1 MRRFCLILGVAVAVK
16 GASIPVTE
24 DPTASPIPVGMSHS
38 WRYDTQTEPT
48 HNLPAAWGGD
58 CNTGTKQSPIDVVS
72 TAVSIPSPDPGMV
85 MSHLWE
91 MDITGDLYN
100 TDRHITYQITQNL
113 KPFISG
119 GPLTSTSNYVFDHM
133 DFHFGSTD
141 TQGSEHTID
150 GTKYPMEIQ
159 LVFYDGQ
166 FSDIHVAGASANVDA
181 LATISYFV
189 ELDSTDNADMK
200 NIVDDLSSI
209 ANPILRK
216 KRSAK
221 KGKKAR
227 SNIDVAKSNVVKD
240 VKIDLSKIFG
250 LNVEDYYY
258 YDGSMT
264 SPSCTE
270 NVRWIISSKKLKIS
284 STQLAE
290 FRALQ
295 ATDLT
300 SAGSTDDI
308 QDNFRPVQ
316 SLGSRTVN
324 RRMKT
329 FQIDPVAAQVF
340 VSSITGAAVF
350 HNLYN
355 YLQQPEIAKA
365 FSENPVADFF
375 NNIPEIFQ
383 GEQEVV
389 QQRSAQ
395 EYQQQ
400 QQAVYQQA
408 VYQPQQYQQYLS
420 PPQPAP
426 VPVQA

>member
-1 MRRFCLILGVAVAVK
+1 MAVAVK

-24 DPTASPIPVGMSHS
+24 DPAGSVSVGMSHT
-38 WRYDTQTEPT
+38 WRYDTQTEAT
-48 HNLPAAWGGD
+48 HILPNAWAGV

-141 TQGSEHTID
+141 TQGSEHTMD
-150 GTKYPMEIQ
+150 GTQYPMEIQ

-189 ELDSTDNADMK
+189 EVDSTDNADLK
-200 NIVDDLSSI
+200 NIVDKLSSI
-209 ANPILRK
+209 AAPTRRK

-221 KGKKAR
+221 KARNAMKAR
-227 SNIDVAKSNVVKD
+227 STIDVAKSNLEQGVQ
-240 VKIDLSKIFG
+240 IDLSKIFG

-264 SPSCTE
+264 SPNCTE

-295 ATDLT
+295 GANLSGARDN
-300 SAGSTDDI
+300 I

-400 QQAVYQQA
+400 QAVYQQA